1 MFAYQ
6 NICRACAL
14 LAFLAPGSLPA
25 VVVVDW
31 FTIPDNASPASIAL
45 RDSLEETR
53 AVGAQTVNS
62 GEGAPN
68 RPRILT
74 LAGSGFSGATGFEH
88 ATFGDGTV
96 TGIEFRVGPTTV
108 GGAVDY
114 AIEFAVP
121 RNEALFL
128 AVGALRRDA
137 FAATETVFLEAG
149 SSSGAG
155 AVNFLGQSGWSDG
168 EFNTW
173 DQNLLWDGATGG
185 LSTEPLASGESTIVF
200 FSVAPATGDDP
211 FVRFSVPE
219 GYNAST
225 GESIFIALGAE
236 PIPEP
241 AQAAFFAALASMTA
255 LLFRRQRRHASPRLI
270 PSKIVT

>member
-14 LAFLAPGSLPA
+14 LGFLAASSLHAA
-25 VVVVDW
+25 VAVDW
-31 FTIPDNASPASIAL
+31 LLILDDASPASIEL

-88 ATFGDGTV
+88 VTFGDGTV
-96 TGIEFRVGPTTV
+96 SGIEFRVGPSTV

-137 FAATETVFLEAG
+137 FAATETVFLQAG
-149 SSSGAG
+149 SSSGAA
-155 AVNFLGQSGWSDG
+155 AVNFLGQSGWTDG

-173 DQNLLWDGATGG
+173 DQNLLWDGTTGG
-185 LSTEPLASGESTIVF
+185 LSTDPQASGESTIAF

-241 AQAAFFAALASMTA
+241 AHAALLAALASMTA
-255 LLFRRQRRHASPRLI
+255 LLYRRQRRHASPRPI
-270 PSKIVT
+270 PRTIV